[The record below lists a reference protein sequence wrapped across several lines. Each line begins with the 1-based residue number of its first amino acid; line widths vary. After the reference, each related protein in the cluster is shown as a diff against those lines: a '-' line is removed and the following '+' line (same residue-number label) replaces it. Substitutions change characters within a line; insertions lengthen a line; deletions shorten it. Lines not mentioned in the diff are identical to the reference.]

1 MKLGIDLHINLKPGK
16 AAEYIKKAKELVNM
30 EMEPSKI
37 VYSKADG
44 SKKDYK
50 LK

>member
-1 MKLGIDLHINLKPGK
+1 MRTLNQLVVLCHI
-16 AAEYIKKAKELVNM
+16 M
-30 EMEPSKI
+30 DMEPSKI

-50 LK
+50 MK